1 MSEVWKDIPG
11 YEGLYQASNLGRIRS
26 KDRTIAQVSRYGT
39 PMERKLKGRIL
50 KLQKGT
56 NGYLFVALG
65 KGNLELVHRLVAMA
79 FVNGDTTLQVNH
91 KNGIRSDNR
100 SENLEWVTCSENH
113 LHAYREIPRKK
124 HGLTRKVLL
133 INDQQVLQFDSCLDA
148 SKFLCVRPGSIA
160 SAALRGHKCR
170 GYGAIYAT

>member
-1 MSEVWKDIPG
+1 MSEVWKVIPG

-39 PMERKLKGRIL
+39 PIERKLKGRIL
-50 KLQKGT
+50 KLQ
-56 NGYLFVALG
+56 
-65 KGNLELVHRLVAMA
+65 
-79 FVNGDTTLQVNH
+79 NGDTTLQVNH

-160 SAALRGHKCR
+160 SAALRGHKRR